1 MEQHR
6 ALLPMLFI
14 VSDLA
19 LHVGAPDGADEVS
32 VVVEKAGGV
41 KCDRCW
47 RFVDHVSTEPASAG
61 ICDRCVAALAGAG
74 A

>member
-1 MEQHR
+1 
-6 ALLPMLFI
+6 MLFI
-14 VSDLA
+14 VSDVA
-19 LHVGAPDGADEVS
+19 LHVGSTQGADEVS

-41 KCDRCW
+41 KCERCW
-47 RFVDHVSTEPASAG
+47 RFVEHISAEAASAG